1 MGKDKLRR
9 FEENKNFHNL
19 YQPSFD
25 DVFRRDYEL
34 KGRWGEHVFGN
45 NHPIVLE
52 LGCGKGEYTLALAA
66 LHENMNFL
74 GMDIKGARL
83 WRGARTALEEHR
95 SNVAFVRGRIE
106 FIESF
111 FGPGEVSEIWITF
124 PDPHPGK
131 RNSNK
136 RLTCPWF
143 LNTYR
148 NFLRD
153 KGIIHLKTDNAEL
166 YSYTERLAADNGLE
180 IVASTK
186 DMHSMDP
193 GLIPV
198 TGRILASVSDPA
210 AVREIQTGIRDV
222 RTHYETMF
230 MEKGMKINYI
240 AFRLEKGKEI
250 RHGWE
255 ASE

>member
-25 DVFRRDYEL
+25 EIFHRDYEL

-66 LHENMNFL
+66 LHEDMNFL

-124 PDPHPGK
+124 PDPQPK
-131 RNSNK
+131 RENK
-136 RLTCPWF
+136 RLTAPPF
-143 LNTYR
+143 LNKYKA
-148 NFLRD
+148 FL
-153 KGIIHLKTDNAEL
+153 KPEAVIHLKTDSREL
-166 YSYTERLAADNGLE
+166 FDYTKEVVQQRE
-180 IVASTK
+180 
-186 DMHSMDP
+186 DM
-193 GLIPV
+193 
-198 TGRILASVSDPA
+198 RILEAITDIYRSGEVPAHEILSVRTYYESHFLAQGKAITYLKFAVDNPA
-210 AVREIQTGIRDV
+210 IQT
-222 RTHYETMF
+222 
-230 MEKGMKINYI
+230 
-240 AFRLEKGKEI
+240 
-250 RHGWE
+250 E
-255 ASE
+255 AAG

>member
-66 LHENMNFL
+66 LHEDINFL

-124 PDPHPGK
+124 PDPQPK
-131 RNSNK
+131 RENK
-136 RLTCPWF
+136 RLTSPPF
-143 LNTYR
+143 LNKYKT
-148 NFLRD
+148 FLRPEAV
-153 KGIIHLKTDNAEL
+153 IHLKTDSREL
-166 YSYTERLAADNGLE
+166 FDYTKEVVQQRD
-180 IVASTK
+180 
-186 DMHSMDP
+186 DM
-193 GLIPV
+193 
-198 TGRILASVSDPA
+198 RILEAIPDIYHSGEMP
-210 AVREIQTGIRDV
+210 VREILFCQNLIRKPFSGTGESYNVSEICSRKSLHTDGGSRLINSSALSECCLQIR
-222 RTHYETMF
+222 
-230 MEKGMKINYI
+230 
-240 AFRLEKGKEI
+240 
-250 RHGWE
+250 
-255 ASE
+255 

>member
-1 MGKDKLRR
+1 MGKNKLARWAELDTFENVIQPVIGTDSRNDHRIKGNWRR
-9 FEENKNFHNL
+9 EIFKNDNPL
-19 YQPSFD
+19 
-25 DVFRRDYEL
+25 
-34 KGRWGEHVFGN
+34 
-45 NHPIVLE
+45 ILE
-52 LGCGKGEYTLALAA
+52 LACGKGEYTVGMAML
-66 LHENMNFL
+66 MPGCNFT
-74 GMDIKGARL
+74 GIDIKGARM
-83 WRGARTALEEHR
+83 WRGARTAHEKQLK
-95 SNVAFVRGRIE
+95 NTAFLRTRIE
-106 FIESF
+106 FINSF
-111 FGPGEVSEIWITF
+111 FAGDEVDEIWITF

-180 IVASTK
+180 IIVSTK

-198 TGRILASVSDPA
+198 TGRILSSVSDPA

-230 MEKGMKINYI
+230 MEKGMKINYL

-255 ASE
+255 TPE

>member
-45 NHPIVLE
+45 NYPIVLE

-66 LHENMNFL
+66 LYKDMNFL

-83 WRGARTALEEHR
+83 WRGARTALDEHR

-124 PDPHPGK
+124 PDPQPK
-131 RNSNK
+131 RENK
-136 RLTCPWF
+136 RLTAPPF
-143 LNTYR
+143 LNKYKA
-148 NFLRD
+148 FL
-153 KGIIHLKTDNAEL
+153 KPEAVIHLKTDSREL
-166 YSYTERLAADNGLE
+166 FDYTKEVVQQRE
-180 IVASTK
+180 
-186 DMHSMDP
+186 DM
-193 GLIPV
+193 
-198 TGRILASVSDPA
+198 RILEAIPDIYRSGEVPVQEILSVRTYYESHFLA
-210 AVREIQTGIRDV
+210 QGKAITYLKFAVDNPSIQT
-222 RTHYETMF
+222 
-230 MEKGMKINYI
+230 
-240 AFRLEKGKEI
+240 
-250 RHGWE
+250 E
-255 ASE
+255 AVG

>member
-25 DVFRRDYEL
+25 EIFRRDYEL

-66 LHENMNFL
+66 LHEDMNFL

-124 PDPHPGK
+124 PDPQPK
-131 RNSNK
+131 RENK
-136 RLTCPWF
+136 RLTAPPF
-143 LNTYR
+143 LNKYKA
-148 NFLRD
+148 FL
-153 KGIIHLKTDNAEL
+153 KPEAVIHLKTDSREL
-166 YSYTERLAADNGLE
+166 FDYTKEVVQQRE
-180 IVASTK
+180 
-186 DMHSMDP
+186 DM
-193 GLIPV
+193 
-198 TGRILASVSDPA
+198 RILEAIPDIYRSGEVPAHEILSVRTYYESHFLAQGKAITYLKFAVDNPA
-210 AVREIQTGIRDV
+210 IQT
-222 RTHYETMF
+222 
-230 MEKGMKINYI
+230 
-240 AFRLEKGKEI
+240 
-250 RHGWE
+250 E
-255 ASE
+255 AAG

>member
-25 DVFRRDYEL
+25 EIFHRDYEL

-66 LHENMNFL
+66 LHEDMNFL

-124 PDPHPGK
+124 PDPQPK
-131 RNSNK
+131 RENK
-136 RLTCPWF
+136 RLTAPPF
-143 LNTYR
+143 LNKYKA
-148 NFLRD
+148 FL
-153 KGIIHLKTDNAEL
+153 KPEAVIHLKTDSREL
-166 YSYTERLAADNGLE
+166 FDYTKEVGQQRE
-180 IVASTK
+180 
-186 DMHSMDP
+186 DM
-193 GLIPV
+193 
-198 TGRILASVSDPA
+198 RILEAIPDIYRSGEVPAHEILSVRTYYESHFLAQGKAITYLKFAVDNPA
-210 AVREIQTGIRDV
+210 IQT
-222 RTHYETMF
+222 
-230 MEKGMKINYI
+230 
-240 AFRLEKGKEI
+240 
-250 RHGWE
+250 E
-255 ASE
+255 AAG

>member
-111 FGPGEVSEIWITF
+111 FGPEEISEIWITF
-124 PDPHPGK
+124 PDPQPK
-131 RNSNK
+131 RENK
-136 RLTCPWF
+136 RLTAPPF
-143 LNTYR
+143 LNKYKT
-148 NFLRD
+148 FLRPEAV
-153 KGIIHLKTDNAEL
+153 IHLKTDSREL
-166 YSYTERLAADNGLE
+166 FDYTKEVVQQRE
-180 IVASTK
+180 
-186 DMHSMDP
+186 DM
-193 GLIPV
+193 
-198 TGRILASVSDPA
+198 RILEAIPDIYRSGEMP
-210 AVREIQTGIRDV
+210 VREILSV
-222 RTHYETMF
+222 RTYYESHF
-230 MEKGMKINYI
+230 L
-240 AFRLEKGKEI
+240 AQGKAI
-250 RHGWE
+250 TYLKFAVDNPSTQTE
-255 ASE
+255 AVG